1 MKTIMCALVV
11 LSMATGAQ
19 AQTPVIVAG
28 PPQTIRLL
36 PNQNLSQA
44 LELVKCDPGWLSA
57 LVTENNIPVRQLGNL
72 PYGGVYSLPAGVD
85 CRKPAPPDVAAL
97 TKSLA
102 ATRAVTARA
111 ASLQQTIAG
120 LESQIADLKVQLENA
135 ATGMQRAESDGRA
148 CAAARTEI
156 ESRLLTVTQERD
168 NVRAEL
174 AARWSASAG
183 LLAGIAISA
192 LVCLAWWLVRRRSA

>member
-1 MKTIMCALVV
+1 VV
-11 LSMATGAQ
+11 
-19 AQTPVIVAG
+19 
-28 PPQTIRLL
+28 
-36 PNQNLSQA
+36 
-44 LELVKCDPGWLSA
+44 
-57 LVTENNIPVRQLGNL
+57 
-72 PYGGVYSLPAGVD
+72 
-85 CRKPAPPDVAAL
+85 AL
-97 TKSLA
+97 TRILA

-111 ASLQQTIAG
+111 GSLQQTVAG
-120 LESQIADLKVQLENA
+120 LESQIADLKGQLENA
-135 ATGMQRAESDGRA
+135 AAGMQRAESDGRA
-148 CAAARTEI
+148 CAAAKTEV